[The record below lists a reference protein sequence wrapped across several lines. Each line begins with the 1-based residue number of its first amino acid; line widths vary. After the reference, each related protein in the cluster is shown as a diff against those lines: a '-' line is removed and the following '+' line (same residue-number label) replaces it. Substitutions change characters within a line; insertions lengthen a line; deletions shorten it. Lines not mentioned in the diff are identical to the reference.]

1 MFIYPFCFSNRMDE
15 VEEALHTI
23 GFDEKEVLM
32 YVALLKR
39 GESSATIISKET
51 GIERT
56 LVYYILERLLGKG
69 LVSFKQKNNVK
80 YYAASDPK
88 NILVSLNEKL
98 KVYKNVLPTLQK
110 MKRATSD
117 GDLQVDVFK
126 GFEGSKAV
134 LRDIFKTKKEILV
147 LGEQG
152 QLQKEYP
159 EYKHVYFHSL
169 EKTNIQERVI
179 VREDLRGKVGSSKKS
194 EFRYVSKDSISPTT
208 TTISDDKII
217 ITVWEKPTYH
227 IVIKSKKIADSYKTY
242 FQHVWKGAKK

>member
-147 LGEQG
+147 L
-152 QLQKEYP
+152 
-159 EYKHVYFHSL
+159 
-169 EKTNIQERVI
+169 
-179 VREDLRGKVGSSKKS
+179 
-194 EFRYVSKDSISPTT
+194 
-208 TTISDDKII
+208 
-217 ITVWEKPTYH
+217 
-227 IVIKSKKIADSYKTY
+227 
-242 FQHVWKGAKK
+242 